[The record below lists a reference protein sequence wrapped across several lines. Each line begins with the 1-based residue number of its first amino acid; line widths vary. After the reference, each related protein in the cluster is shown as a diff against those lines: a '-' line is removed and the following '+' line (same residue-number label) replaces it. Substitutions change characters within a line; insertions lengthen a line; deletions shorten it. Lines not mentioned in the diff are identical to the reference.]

1 MRASVRLALSSLFVA
16 ALLTGCS
23 SLGDDD
29 EGGPGGGDGSGTD
42 SPGGGDTGVGGGG
55 DDGSG
60 DGATADPIAG
70 QYQLSSMM
78 DLTSTSVAD
87 NLVPSA
93 VSVLNQ
99 LAANPADTLINLL
112 EAANI
117 PIVDDLLGLLPLDLL
132 DPFQNF
138 VDEFILNR
146 VVGGLALTQQLL
158 GLVDEVTNVLTQFQL
173 LTVLDLAHLDPGGGA
188 TSASH
193 RLAGLSLP
201 FRGQNIV
208 VDTPDIVDQITA
220 ATGVGCSIALSGD
233 EGHIE
238 VGDHAFGLPLGDLVL
253 DGLDQVLA
261 SGGSLSGLR
270 DTLGALVGCSEMADE
285 VSQKCLAAP
294 LLCIGHRDEIEQFC
308 EAGLDQVVAQLEDRV
323 AAINFAEIRFQS
335 GDADM
340 LDSETASAD
349 DGIMDLLEQ
358 GSWQTVVFVDGVEV
372 PFTAAFTGLR
382 VTAAGATN

>member
-1 MRASVRLALSSLFVA
+1 MRAPVRLALSSLFVA
-16 ALLTGCS
+16 ALLTGCT

-29 EGGPGGGDGSGTD
+29 EGSPGGGDGSGTD

-55 DDGSG
+55 DDGTG
-60 DGATADPIAG
+60 GGPTTDPIAG
-70 QYQLSSMM
+70 QYQLSSTM

-93 VSVLNQ
+93 VAVLNQ

-138 VDEFILNR
+138 VDEFIVNR

-158 GLVDEVTNVLTQFQL
+158 GLVDEVTNVLTQFQI
-173 LTVLDLAHLDPGGGA
+173 LTVLDLANLEPGGGA

-220 ATGVGCSIALSGD
+220 ATGVGCSISLSGD

-238 VGDHAFGLPLGDLVL
+238 VGDHALGLPLGDLVL

-261 SGGSLSGLR
+261 TGGSLSGLR
-270 DTLGALVGCSEMADE
+270 DTLGALVGCSDMADE
-285 VSQKCLAAP
+285 VSQKCLTP
-294 LLCIGHRDEIEQFC
+294 LLCIGHREEIEAFC
-308 EAGLDQVVAQLEDRV
+308 EAGLDQVVAQVEDRIS
-323 AAINFAEIRFQS
+323 AINFAEIRFES
-335 GDADM
+335 GNAEM
-340 LDSETASAD
+340 LDSQSASDD

-358 GSWQTVVFVDGVEV
+358 GNWQTVVFVDGVEV
-372 PFTAAFTGLR
+372 PFAAVFSGLR
-382 VTAAGATN
+382 VVRAGGAN